1 MSEIKEPKKRVL
13 YPWLKKH
20 QGRAFKCSLA
30 LIAEKQGF
38 ERVIKGD
45 IAFNAYLKMIVDK
58 TNTVFPS
65 MYKTIRKFYN
75 AHGRELSKKE
85 FIMVAVARLTFM
97 FKYEKENKEVIRLSE
112 HPFNAEKLK
121 PIVKFCERLIAS
133 EKTYKVYKA
142 ETKSSSNKTEKG

>member
-1 MSEIKEPKKRVL
+1 MLNTNEPKKRVL

-20 QGRAFKCSLA
+20 QGRAYKCSLA

-75 AHGRELSKKE
+75 KRGRELNKKE
-85 FIMVAVARLTFM
+85 FIMIAVARLTFM
-97 FKYEKENKEVIRLSE
+97 FKYEKENKEIIRLPE
-112 HPFNAEKLK
+112 HPFKAERLK
-121 PIVKFCERLIAS
+121 TAVGFCERLIKS
-133 EKTYKVYKA
+133 EKTYKIYRTETEPPIKA
-142 ETKSSSNKTEKG
+142 PKG